1 VLHKPFTPESFATP
15 LLRAAH
21 AALEADGDRVDAEN
35 RQLRAQLQQ
44 WFAQPTSDARAG
56 ETLRQQM
63 LAQQDQASKRMMQT
77 VLDVS
82 RVLTLEQRR
91 QLAERAGQRTAM
103 MERHRSERESMGKA
117 LP

>member
-1 VLHKPFTPESFATP
+1 
-15 LLRAAH
+15 
-21 AALEADGDRVDAEN
+21 
-35 RQLRAQLQQ
+35 
-44 WFAQPTSDARAG
+44 
-56 ETLRQQM
+56 
-63 LAQQDQASKRMMQT
+63 